1 MQPLE
6 FYTCSTLFDL
16 SNKRNW
22 DTMLQIISLRAQP
35 VSLNDPIVV
44 DANLSFY
51 SFGSMHQGL
60 RRIWTFEFGIE
71 AKGAFKQGED
81 PVAALMKDSV
91 MVPMTVGL
99 NETTVLEPA
108 CIITNDELRNTY
120 FVQLSR

>member
-6 FYTCSTLFDL
+6 FYTCNTLFDL

-22 DTMLQIISLRAQP
+22 DTMLQIIRLRAQP
-35 VSLNDPIVV
+35 ISLSDPLIV
-44 DANLSFY
+44 DADLSFY
-51 SFGSMHQGL
+51 SFGSNYQGL
-60 RRIWTFEFGIE
+60 KRVWSFDFGIE
-71 AKGAFKQGED
+71 VKGAFRQGED
-81 PVAALMKDSV
+81 PVASLMNDSV